1 MVSHLLKRINE
12 SMKKEMKFYLG
23 MDVSKLWIDITVMC
37 VVNYVKQPIA
47 SERFDNDAAGIKK
60 MDKWLKKQDVSF
72 NENSLLV
79 IENTG
84 VYHRLVWEYC
94 STNSLP
100 LYIGNATHIKW
111 SFGIARGKNDKVD
124 SQRLC
129 SYAFKNADE
138 LKATPALNPVFLR
151 LKDMMTARSRLLA
164 QKNSIKV
171 YLGELKLSNS
181 KETQQIIEQAHKAA
195 LKGIEESIKTVEKQ
209 MHEMIEQDAA
219 IKNNYNLLLSVP
231 GIGHLTAVYII
242 CCTNNFICKIT
253 GKQLASYAG
262 VAPFGNTSGTS
273 IKGRDKVHKMANKH
287 LKTLLH
293 MGAIAAITH
302 YPEFKDY
309 YERKVKEGKHEQSVI
324 NAIRSKIALRAV
336 AVINNQAMYVDNY
349 KKAA

>member
-1 MVSHLLKRINE
+1 
-12 SMKKEMKFYLG
+12 MKKEVKFYLG
-23 MDVSKLWIDITVMC
+23 MDVSKLWIDIAVMC
-37 VVNYVKQPIA
+37 VLNHEKQGVI
-47 SERFDNDAAGIKK
+47 SERFDNDAEGMKALGE
-60 MDKWLKKQDVSF
+60 WLKKHRVSF
-72 NENSLLV
+72 DENSLLV

-94 STNSLP
+94 STQGLP

-111 SFGIARGKNDKVD
+111 SFGIARGKNDKID

-129 SYAFKNADE
+129 AYAFKNADE
-138 LKATPALNPVFLR
+138 LKATPVLNPVFLR

-171 YLGELKLSNS
+171 YLRELKLSNS
-181 KETQQIIEQAHKAA
+181 EETQIMIEQAHKAA
-195 LKGIEESIKTVEKQ
+195 LEGIMESIKIVEKQ
-209 MHEMIEQDAA
+209 IHQMLQQDAA
-219 IKNNYNLLLSVP
+219 IKSNYELLLSVP

-262 VAPFGNTSGTS
+262 VAPFTNTSGTS
-273 IKGRDKVHKMANKH
+273 IKGRNKVHKMANKD
-287 LKTLLH
+287 LKKLLH
-293 MGAIAAITH
+293 MGAISAITH

-324 NAIRSKIALRAV
+324 NAVRSKIALRAV
-336 AVINNQAMYVDNY
+336 AVINSQKKYVDKY